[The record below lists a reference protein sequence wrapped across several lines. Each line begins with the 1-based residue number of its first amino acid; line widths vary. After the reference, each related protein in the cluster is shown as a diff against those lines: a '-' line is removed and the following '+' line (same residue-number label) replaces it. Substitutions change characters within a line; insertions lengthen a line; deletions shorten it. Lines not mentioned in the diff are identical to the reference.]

1 MVGHGGLNAGIGEG
15 SSRSR
20 RAQTLWET
28 SHDRESLT
36 CVQRLFHAGNKAE
49 KKYSPPSSSYS
60 ASVGFIGVHR
70 VTKIC
75 WNDEVLEHTGVSR

>member
-49 KKYSPPSSSYS
+49 KKIFPPIFFLLSL
-60 ASVGFIGVHR
+60 GGVYWGAPCY
-70 VTKIC
+70 K
-75 WNDEVLEHTGVSR
+75 NLLE